1 MRRGDES
8 SSRRCGGLHCCSQL
22 FSQSICISTV
32 REYCSKSVVCT
43 FMRVKLLLEKMA
55 AAEQPR
61 ETVLSL
67 TDIIAADAQRQRM
80 WKSDFEDFGW
90 SPTCLSVSLLFVTAG
105 NNPLNSREL
114 KEMSTSLKSFRE
126 RLDLL
131 GVRLLLLPVYR
142 HSASP
147 K

>member
-1 MRRGDES
+1 
-8 SSRRCGGLHCCSQL
+8 
-22 FSQSICISTV
+22 
-32 REYCSKSVVCT
+32 
-43 FMRVKLLLEKMA
+43 MRVKLLLEKMA

-67 TDIIAADAQRQRM
+67 TDIIAADAQRQRT

-131 GVRLLLLPVYR
+131 G
-142 HSASP
+142 
-147 K
+147 